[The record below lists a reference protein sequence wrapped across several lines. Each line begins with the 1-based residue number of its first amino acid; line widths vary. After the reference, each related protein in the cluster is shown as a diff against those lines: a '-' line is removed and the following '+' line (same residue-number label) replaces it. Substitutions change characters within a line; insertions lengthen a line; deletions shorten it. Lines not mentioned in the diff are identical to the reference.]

1 METQRRWYTVLRVKG
16 LTYWQFSISLPSV
29 LVNMCVVW
37 DVKFKGIPN
46 MDVQTA
52 ANVRT
57 LPVKSSE
64 LLPDSSRTYKVRS
77 EYFEVG
83 YINFQEGKPN
93 CTSYWAPVS
102 RFLWSLCALKVNLT
116 STYGLGKAGVA
127 VVWLRG
133 ITVWLSGIT
142 VWLRGITVWLRG
154 IAVLSF

>member
-1 METQRRWYTVLRVKG
+1 VEYDGIVFRKTPPIQAYIQPRRRKALQITKHKLLIYRTQIYTLLSAQASCAGRHCQDNINTEMETQRRWHTVLRVKG

-77 EYFEVG
+77 EY
-83 YINFQEGKPN
+83 P
-93 CTSYWAPVS
+93 
-102 RFLWSLCALKVNLT
+102 WSGR
-116 STYGLGKAGVA
+116 YQF
-127 VVWLRG
+127 
-133 ITVWLSGIT
+133 SG
-142 VWLRGITVWLRG
+142 R
-154 IAVLSF
+154 